1 MSETKPYGTVL
12 IKAAKIMDCLEASP
26 DQTLQGIAQ
35 ATGMTASTTIKI
47 LDTLV
52 MIGYVQKD
60 KDKTYRLGAK
70 LIRYAN
76 KSIEQIDL
84 SEVTLPYLEKLQ
96 QTIDETIH
104 LGILNDNEI
113 LYINKLEPKN
123 QTIRMSSKVG
133 ITRPLYNSAMGKAVL
148 AEFSEE
154 EVGQYLA
161 SHSLVPFTENTIT
174 NPLRLAKELEIV
186 RQTGVAY
193 DDEEIERDIFCSGVA
208 LKKDHQIIG
217 AFSVSMPKYRLT
229 KENKQVIDQALL
241 QTKQAIEK
249 ILA

>member
-104 LGILNDNEI
+104 LGMSNKSDIEQLNDALMEKIAKSEKTEVAPSKKTEI
-113 LYINKLEPKN
+113 ADKKHMVSQFALPFKPLKVFSFLKSGSLE
-123 QTIRMSSKVG
+123 
-133 ITRPLYNSAMGKAVL
+133 
-148 AEFSEE
+148 
-154 EVGQYLA
+154 
-161 SHSLVPFTENTIT
+161 
-174 NPLRLAKELEIV
+174 
-186 RQTGVAY
+186 
-193 DDEEIERDIFCSGVA
+193 
-208 LKKDHQIIG
+208 
-217 AFSVSMPKYRLT
+217 AFS
-229 KENKQVIDQALL
+229 
-241 QTKQAIEK
+241 
-249 ILA
+249 